1 MVYMP
6 ILADFLITYVFCF
19 QYFHI
24 LQGDFILIKTFT
36 INSGQKPTPEQLQE
50 VENAKKYP
58 IEFDEDCEELSP
70 AMVKA
75 FKASVVHRNR
85 KKNA

>member
-1 MVYMP
+1 MV
-6 ILADFLITYVFCF
+6 
-19 QYFHI
+19 
-24 LQGDFILIKTFT
+24 KTFT
-36 INSGQKPTPEQLQE
+36 INPGQKPTPEQLQE

-75 FKASVVHRNR
+75 FKASVAHRNR

>member
-1 MVYMP
+1 MV
-6 ILADFLITYVFCF
+6 
-19 QYFHI
+19 
-24 LQGDFILIKTFT
+24 KTFT
-36 INSGQKPTPEQLQE
+36 INPGQKPTPEQLQE
-50 VENAKKYP
+50 VETAKKYP

-85 KKNA
+85 ETMK

>member
-50 VENAKKYP
+50 VENA
-58 IEFDEDCEELSP
+58 
-70 AMVKA
+70 
-75 FKASVVHRNR
+75 
-85 KKNA
+85 